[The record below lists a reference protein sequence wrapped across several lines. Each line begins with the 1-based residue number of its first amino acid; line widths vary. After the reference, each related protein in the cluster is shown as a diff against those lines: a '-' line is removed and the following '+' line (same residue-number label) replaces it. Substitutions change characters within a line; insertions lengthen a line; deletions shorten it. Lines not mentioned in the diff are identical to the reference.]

1 MVYYCVD
8 LHNPMT
14 AYEKKK
20 LEMEMRD
27 FASRNFEKPAA
38 CKNLEQVRFYVKELC
53 AKIEALEKQFNYV
66 PECAYALLAQYNAR
80 QNSLLHSEFKSVY
93 S

>member
-1 MVYYCVD
+1 
-8 LHNPMT
+8 MT
-14 AYEKKK
+14 PYEMKK
-20 LEMEMRD
+20 LEMEVKQ
-27 FASRNFEKPAA
+27 FTLRNFEKPAA

-53 AKIEALEKQFNYV
+53 AKIEELEKQFKYV

-80 QNSLLHSEFKSVY
+80 QNSLLHSDFKSVY

>member
-1 MVYYCVD
+1 
-8 LHNPMT
+8 MT
-14 AYEKKK
+14 PYEVKK
-20 LEMEMRD
+20 LEMEIKQ
-27 FASRNFEKPAA
+27 FTARNFEKPAA

-53 AKIEALEKQFNYV
+53 AKIEELEKQFNYV

-80 QNSLLHSEFKSVY
+80 QNSLLHSDFKSVY

>member
-1 MVYYCVD
+1 MDYHCVI
-8 LHNPMT
+8 LHKSMAP
-14 AYEKKK
+14 YEVKK
-20 LEMEMRD
+20 LEID
-27 FASRNFEKPAA
+27 IKQFVSRNFEKPSA

-53 AKIEALEKQFNYV
+53 AKIDEFERQFKHV

-80 QNSLLHSEFKSVY
+80 QNSLLHSDFERVY